1 MNVARFTGSG
11 RPNSANGVGS
21 PNRWSVYG
29 MIRDVGRLMDDA
41 RFKQFSSE
49 HEERL
54 AAVWPV
60 SSSGISKMRRFRAG
74 KGSVAG
80 MVPSVYLL
88 RRKVSLFC
96 RKLTPESS

>member
-1 MNVARFTGSG
+1 MNSPGLSVPVDQIARTAWA
-11 RPNSANGVGS
+11 RRTA
-21 PNRWSVYG
+21 WSVYG
-29 MIRDVGRLMDDA
+29 MIRDMGRLMDDA

-74 KGSVAG
+74 KSSVAG

-88 RRKVSLFC
+88 RRKASLWY
-96 RKLTPESS
+96 RKLTSDSS

>member
-1 MNVARFTGSG
+1 MNSPGLPVRVDQIARTAWARRTG
-11 RPNSANGVGS
+11 
-21 PNRWSVYG
+21 WSVYG

-54 AAVWPV
+54 AAVWLV

-80 MVPSVYLL
+80 MVPSGYLL
-88 RRKVSLFC
+88 RRKGSLFC
-96 RKLTPESS
+96 RELTPGSS

>member
-1 MNVARFTGSG
+1 MNSPVLPVRVDQIARTAWPYQSGS
-11 RPNSANGVGS
+11 
-21 PNRWSVYG
+21 SVYG
-29 MIRDVGRLMDDA
+29 MIRNVGRLLDDA

-88 RRKVSLFC
+88 RRKASLFC